1 MLLLVVG
8 TDVRNGTREQALHS
22 CVAQSINQSIIY
34 TSASVLSNAS
44 ADPEV
49 PASPEIISL
58 WASTGLAP
66 VTYQVARPH
75 RRLHSNER

>member
-8 TDVRNGTREQALHS
+8 NGCQERNARISFTLMRCS
-22 CVAQSINQSIIY
+22 VNQSIIY